1 MVDPVDD
8 SGIRPLIGLRPLR
21 RDPQVPAKRRPKPA
35 PAETEAEEAPKPR
48 RGKRL
53 GSNID
58 ERC

>member
-35 PAETEAEEAPKPR
+35 PAEAEEEPKAR
-48 RGKRL
+48 KGKRL